1 MKIEVNGPCPC
12 GSGKKYKHCCMRKAK
27 MTEYDR
33 IKDIVQT
40 SGYDEKVGQ
49 FLCSLYRNMRDRNWT
64 GACHATCSILYVG
77 LSEMGYA
84 PTIYMGE
91 AANIYRPRFDHS
103 WIELD
108 GKIIDL
114 AIAIPLWGHEQFAGP
129 VVFDID
135 LFTNAHH
142 DLIYGVPNGKLDD
155 VAQFTYDTPFSEY
168 MSMYPEYKDGLW
180 GILKDTYPGELDIE
194 SLKTKYADTKRKFI
208 N

>member
-91 AANIYRPRFDHS
+91 LHEPLFVWASCTNPFLYGRVARALFIVCMHYCCHHS
-103 WIELD
+103 C
-108 GKIIDL
+108 
-114 AIAIPLWGHEQFAGP
+114 
-129 VVFDID
+129 
-135 LFTNAHH
+135 
-142 DLIYGVPNGKLDD
+142 PN
-155 VAQFTYDTPFSEY
+155 
-168 MSMYPEYKDGLW
+168 
-180 GILKDTYPGELDIE
+180 
-194 SLKTKYADTKRKFI
+194 
-208 N
+208 